1 MPDTAA
7 PPKEAQLES
16 VSSDVIGRSSAP
28 GNCEPVS
35 LQPSQ
40 RTSKSFARSKRQER
54 NAEPECR
61 EPPSSTPVSTHP
73 SNTQRRVTS
82 SESDAS
88 SNRHRVNVTPESS
101 VQSHSTRAKS
111 SSSST
116 APSSGGRTCGRVPFT
131 SVGEVAGGGRGGR

>member
-7 PPKEAQLES
+7 PPKEAQLQS
-16 VSSDVIGRSSAP
+16 LSSDVIGRSSAP

-61 EPPSSTPVSTHP
+61 GPPSSTPASTHP
-73 SNTQRRVTS
+73 SNTQRRGTS

-88 SNRHRVNVTPESS
+88 SNRQRVKGTPETS
-101 VQSHSTRAKS
+101 VRPPSPGAKS
-111 SSSST
+111 SSSTT
-116 APSSGGRTCGRVPFT
+116 APSP
-131 SVGEVAGGGRGGR
+131 GGGPVWGPAPSLRGVGGTGSF